1 MLNMAKMFCCSIDAN
16 QFFNK
21 KSKFQEVALSRSKNA
36 TTPCQTSMVE
46 GF

>member
-1 MLNMAKMFCCSIDAN
+1 MAKMFSCSIDAN

-21 KSKFQEVALSRSKNA
+21 KSKFQEVALSRPKNA

-46 GF
+46 EF